1 MKVGQVRHLD
11 GIRTNFVVTD
21 TEYSSS
27 AIMQQVHAHPETVYS
42 NVRSI
47 VEQQRYLFENLWNKA
62 IPAERKINEIEG
74 GIELEKTYIIQDPQS
89 IQKLFVDMVKSVQHE
104 VLLILPTVNAFLR
117 EHRMGIIQLLMQAM
131 RERSVNVR
139 ILTPTNDVI
148 DNILKNTV
156 ISYQEG
162 ERRKDFDLRSIN
174 MSPEETA
181 VSTVTIVVVDKKES
195 LVFEKTDDT
204 KEDFIEAVGMATY
217 SNSKPTVV
225 SYISIFESLWTQ
237 VDLYEQLK
245 THDKM
250 QKEFINIASHE
261 MKTPTQAIIGYTDL
275 IHKHPEKREDM
286 MQSISRNAVRLQ
298 RLTNDILDVTRIDS
312 HTLNLHKEQF
322 NIGNLLAYIVQDY
335 VGYIEKEN
343 QNVKLFYNFKQDVND
358 PLPIDA
364 DEDRITQ
371 VISNL
376 LNNAIKFT
384 SKKREGVISVSAERK
399 KEEVIVSIKDTGEGI
414 NPEILPRLFTKFA
427 TRSFSGT
434 GLGLYISKSIVEAH
448 GGKMWAENNPD
459 GEGATFTFTLPLSS
473 SRKTIM
479 FSRKDGR

>member
-1 MKVGQVRHLD
+1 
-11 GIRTNFVVTD
+11 
-21 TEYSSS
+21 
-27 AIMQQVHAHPETVYS
+27 
-42 NVRSI
+42 
-47 VEQQRYLFENLWNKA
+47 
-62 IPAERKINEIEG
+62 
-74 GIELEKTYIIQDPQS
+74 
-89 IQKLFVDMVKSVQHE
+89 
-104 VLLILPTVNAFLR
+104 
-117 EHRMGIIQLLMQAM
+117 
-131 RERSVNVR
+131 
-139 ILTPTNDVI
+139 
-148 DNILKNTV
+148 
-156 ISYQEG
+156 
-162 ERRKDFDLRSIN
+162 

-204 KEDFIEAVGMATY
+204 KENFIEAVGMATY

-237 VDLYEQLK
+237 IDLYEQLK

-261 MKTPTQAIIGYTDL
+261 MKTPTQAIIGYADL

-312 HTLNLHKEQF
+312 HTLNLHKEKF

-343 QNVKLFYNFKQDVND
+343 QNVKLFYNFKQDIND
-358 PLPIDA
+358 PLPMDA

-434 GLGLYISKSIVEAH
+434 GLGLYIWFRLIYFKKYCRSSW
-448 GGKMWAENNPD
+448 GENV
-459 GEGATFTFTLPLSS
+459 G
-473 SRKTIM
+473 
-479 FSRKDGR
+479 